1 MGILLAV
8 LLKRYRCRTCRKVF
22 TMVPGGF
29 YARHQTA
36 AAKIVT
42 ALAAR
47 LRHQGW
53 PIGIPRQRAGHWLR
67 KFLAKCRMNHPL
79 DDPLTIL
86 GIVAGGHL
94 FV

>member
-1 MGILLAV
+1 MAAV
-8 LLKRYRCRTCRKVF
+8 LLKRYRCPTCQRVF

-29 YARHQTA
+29 CRRYQTA
-36 AAKIVT
+36 AADMAA

-47 LRHQGW
+47 LRHRGW
-53 PIGIPRQRAGHWLR
+53 PIGMPRQRAGHWLR
-67 KFLAKCRMNHPL
+67 KFLAQCRMDHPQ

-86 GIVAGGHL
+86 EMETGGGP